1 MRNTKLARW
10 MLTGALVASMPLIGC
25 GQQGT
30 TVMNDVSTD
39 ITTSVETDDK
49 TDETTD
55 DTTKEAVAD
64 GIDYLVLVNKE
75 SKLPDDWEA
84 TVDLVEAP
92 NPMGEQGSGPIPVER
107 KAYEAFLKLQ
117 KDVLDNDGVDIE
129 LDSAYR
135 SVAKQQEVWDE
146 FLEEKGEEYT
156 KGHVAVPGYSE
167 HHTGL
172 AIDLYLVIDGKDVYE
187 NDEMMKHQDLWDK
200 VHAKLAD
207 YGFILHYA
215 EDKVDVTGY
224 DYEPWHIRYVGSPE
238 VAHEMADA
246 NLTLEEY
253 LSDDK
258 TDDETGDKEK
268 SDESDADDKATG
280 AKETSDDGT
289 ETN

>member
-1 MRNTKLARW
+1 MRGNKAIGW
-10 MLTGALVASMPLIGC
+10 MLTGALVASIALVGC
-25 GQQGT
+25 GQQEGT
-30 TVMNDVSTD
+30 A
-39 ITTSVETDDK
+39 
-49 TDETTD
+49 TD
-55 DTTKEAVAD
+55 DTKDTSTVIETVAD
-64 GIDYLVLVNKE
+64 EVDEAIATTDKEGGIDYLVLVNNE
-75 SKLPDDWEA
+75 HKLPDDWEA
-84 TVDLVEAP
+84 TVDLIEAP

-107 KAYEAFLKLQ
+107 KAYEAFLELQ
-117 KDVLDNDGVDIE
+117 KDVLENDGVDIE

-135 SVAKQQEVWDE
+135 SVEKQQKVWDE

-156 KGHVAVPGYSE
+156 KSHVAVPGYSE

-215 EDKVDVTGY
+215 EDKVDITGY

-253 LSDDK
+253 LLDGK
-258 TDDETGDKEK
+258 ATDTKDVEKADE
-268 SDESDADDKATG
+268 ADDAKGAEELPAGATLE
-280 AKETSDDGT
+280 K
-289 ETN
+289 